1 MYTLSRKEVANTL
14 SRNPLK
20 ELFRMSFLIKCI
32 SCGTLAELEDGFLKR
47 ENEIH
52 VYDSG
57 EFLVSIKC
65 TGCGNEAI
73 SNYDE

>member
-1 MYTLSRKEVANTL
+1 ML
-14 SRNPLK
+14 
-20 ELFRMSFLIKCI
+20 SFLITCKN
-32 SCGTLAELEDGFLKR
+32 CGQSNEFKDGFLKR

-65 TGCGNEAI
+65 TNCENEVV
-73 SNYDE
+73 SDYEE